1 MMGPTAPVMHSD
13 LSKYACGQNFTN
25 EAGSAFNDLSGHGT
39 HVVAT
44 IAGTG
49 TANPRYRGVAPGV
62 GEQHGHPHP
71 GRQGHRQREWPELL
85 GGERHGFHV
94 PVRRVRERPTGGDQK
109 RSTSVAFGCVIA
121 CVSWL

>member
-25 EAGSAFNDLSGHGT
+25 EAGSAFDDLSGHGT

-62 GEQHGHPHP
+62 GSSMGTRIRAAKVTGSGSGQSSWAESAMDFMSEFGVCESAPP
-71 GRQGHRQREWPELL
+71 EVIIASSWRLTGDGRM
-85 GGERHGFHV
+85 
-94 PVRRVRERPTGGDQK
+94 T
-109 RSTSVAFGCVIA
+109 ST
-121 CVSWL
+121 